1 MNEVTWWQ
9 KCFRLLLWQRNHQ
22 KEMSLSYV
30 KWGRQGPTVPESYSR
45 PGPLPPHLSPKRH
58 IVPLS
63 PNDFGGFFF
72 KFWGLK
78 NGILWPKDPLL
89 RATVA
94 LSPPK
99 VWGNLVPP
107 QSRPNLMYGPF
118 PFLGLRELT
127 QMVIFSWYISI
138 HPVAIAHSLFSIFL
152 KKHVLAK
159 QLW

>member
-1 MNEVTWWQ
+1 
-9 KCFRLLLWQRNHQ
+9 
-22 KEMSLSYV
+22 MSLSYV

-45 PGPLPPHLSPKRH
+45 PGPLPPHLSPKR
-58 IVPLS
+58 
-63 PNDFGGFFF
+63 
-72 KFWGLK
+72 
-78 NGILWPKDPLL
+78 GILWPKDPLS
-89 RATVA
+89 RETVA

-159 QLW
+159 QL